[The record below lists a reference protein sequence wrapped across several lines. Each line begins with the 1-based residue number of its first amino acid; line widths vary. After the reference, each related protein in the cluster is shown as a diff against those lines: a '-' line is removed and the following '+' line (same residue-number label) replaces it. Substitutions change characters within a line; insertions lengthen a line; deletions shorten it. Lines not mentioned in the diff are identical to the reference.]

1 MGRSSIGPNIGT
13 MKGSSRLGTGLDLGM
28 IGAVKQCRLRG
39 EKQCKDRIGAKI
51 RDHLQSNPHR
61 IMSRIPPRVV
71 EESSL

>member
-51 RDHLQSNPHR
+51 RDHL
-61 IMSRIPPRVV
+61 
-71 EESSL
+71 